1 MVRTL
6 SICKN
11 KIYTKLILETITQH
25 KRDERID
32 KLKSATLTALISA
45 LLFLLIF
52 YYQFVRE
59 IPKEEKVTTMLINF
73 GDNRNGNGAEE
84 PANQEGSLASADI
97 YIPEELKT
105 PEPQPQEIVETPK
118 AVEKP
123 AEKIIT
129 GKSEKTTAVKTE
141 KTEKKSTKS
150 SETTASKTTTS
161 KTSSTSNTTAKNAQG
176 DGQGTAAIGNL
187 IKGRGTKT
195 GTQGTDGTVGNSGD
209 PLGGK
214 GDGDSK
220 IGVDRKLIS
229 YIPGT
234 MGKGGEQPSHNCTAN
249 GTITISYTVDKAG
262 NVISARRSSG
272 ISDPCV
278 VTAAVIWVKKYVKA
292 EKASTNST
300 GTYKIT
306 F

>member
-1 MVRTL
+1 M
-6 SICKN
+6 
-11 KIYTKLILETITQH
+11 ETITQH
-25 KRDERID
+25 KRDEKID

-161 KTSSTSNTTAKNAQG
+161 KTSSTSKTTTKNAQG

-234 MGKGGEQPSHNCTAN
+234 MGKGGE
-249 GTITISYTVDKAG
+249 
-262 NVISARRSSG
+262 
-272 ISDPCV
+272 
-278 VTAAVIWVKKYVKA
+278 
-292 EKASTNST
+292 
-300 GTYKIT
+300 
-306 F
+306 

>member
-1 MVRTL
+1 M
-6 SICKN
+6 
-11 KIYTKLILETITQH
+11 ETITQH
-25 KRDERID
+25 QRNERKD
-32 KLKSATLTALISA
+32 QLKSATITALITA

-84 PANQEGSLASADI
+84 PANQEGSLASSEI

-105 PEPQPQEIVETPK
+105 PEPTSEKAVETPK

-123 AEKIIT
+123 AEKLVT
-129 GKSEKTTAVKTE
+129 GKSEKATIAKSDKKEKVADKT
-141 KTEKKSTKS
+141 
-150 SETTASKTTTS
+150 TTASKTTTS
-161 KTSSTSNTTAKNAQG
+161 KTSSVANTSNKKAQG

-187 IKGRGTKT
+187 IKGRGTKSGSQGNDGAT
-195 GTQGTDGTVGNSGD
+195 GNAGD
-209 PLGGK
+209 PLGGN
-214 GDGDSK
+214 GNGDSK

-229 YIPGT
+229 FIPGT
-234 MGKGGEQPSHNCTAN
+234 MGRGGEQPPHNCDAS
-249 GTITISYTVDKAG
+249 GTVNIAYIVDKSG
-262 NVISARRSSG
+262 NVTSARRGSG

-278 VTAAVIWVKKYVKA
+278 VTSAIIWVKKYVKA
-292 EKASTNST
+292 EKATTNST
-300 GTYKIT
+300 GVYKIT

>member
-1 MVRTL
+1 M
-6 SICKN
+6 
-11 KIYTKLILETITQH
+11 ETITQH

-32 KLKSATLTALISA
+32 KLKSAILTALISA

-105 PEPQPQEIVETPK
+105 PEPQPQEIVEAPK

-150 SETTASKTTTS
+150 SETTASKSTTS
-161 KTSSTSNTTAKNAQG
+161 KTSSTSNTTTKNAQG

-272 ISDPCV
+272 ISDPCD

>member
-1 MVRTL
+1 M
-6 SICKN
+6 
-11 KIYTKLILETITQH
+11 ITQH

-118 AVEKP
+118 TIEKP

-129 GKSEKTTAVKTE
+129 GKSEKTSAVKTE

-150 SETTASKTTTS
+150 SETTASKTTTA
-161 KTSSTSNTTAKNAQG
+161 KTSSTSNTTAKNTQG

-195 GTQGTDGTVGNSGD
+195 GTQGTDGTMGNSGD
-209 PLGGK
+209 PLGEK

>member
-1 MVRTL
+1 M
-6 SICKN
+6 
-11 KIYTKLILETITQH
+11 ETITQH

-150 SETTASKTTTS
+150 SETTASKTTTA

-209 PLGGK
+209 PLGEK

>member
-1 MVRTL
+1 M
-6 SICKN
+6 
-11 KIYTKLILETITQH
+11 ETITQH

-84 PANQEGSLASADI
+84 PANQEGSLASANI

-129 GKSEKTTAVKTE
+129 GKSEKTSAVKTE

-150 SETTASKTTTS
+150 SETTASKATTS
-161 KTSSTSNTTAKNAQG
+161 KTSSTSNTTNKNAQG

-234 MGKGGEQPSHNCTAN
+234 MGKGGEQPSHTCTAS

-272 ISDPCV
+272 ISDPCI

>member
-1 MVRTL
+1 
-6 SICKN
+6 
-11 KIYTKLILETITQH
+11 
-25 KRDERID
+25 
-32 KLKSATLTALISA
+32 
-45 LLFLLIF
+45 
-52 YYQFVRE
+52 
-59 IPKEEKVTTMLINF
+59 MLINF

-118 AVEKP
+118 TVEKP
-123 AEKIIT
+123 TEKIIT

>member
-1 MVRTL
+1 M
-6 SICKN
+6 
-11 KIYTKLILETITQH
+11 ETITQH

-118 AVEKP
+118 TVEKP
-123 AEKIIT
+123 AEKIIK

-150 SETTASKTTTS
+150 SETTASKTNTS

>member
-1 MVRTL
+1 M
-6 SICKN
+6 
-11 KIYTKLILETITQH
+11 ETITQH
-25 KRDERID
+25 KRDEKID

-84 PANQEGSLASADI
+84 PANQEGSLAPADI

-150 SETTASKTTTS
+150 SETTASKSTTS

>member
-1 MVRTL
+1 M
-6 SICKN
+6 
-11 KIYTKLILETITQH
+11 ETITQH
-25 KRDERID
+25 QRNERKD
-32 KLKSATLTALISA
+32 QLKSATITALITA

-84 PANQEGSLASADI
+84 PANQEGSLASSEI

-105 PEPQPQEIVETPK
+105 PEPTSEKVVETPK

-129 GKSEKTTAVKTE
+129 GKSEKSTAVKTE
-141 KTEKKSTKS
+141 KTEKTEKKTSKS
-150 SETTASKTTTS
+150 TTS
-161 KTSSTSNTTAKNAQG
+161 KTSATNNTATKTAQG

-187 IKGRGTKT
+187 IKGRGAKSGSQGNDGAT
-195 GTQGTDGTVGNSGD
+195 GNAGD
-209 PLGGK
+209 PLGGN
-214 GDGDSK
+214 GNGESK

-229 YIPGT
+229 FIPGT
-234 MGKGGEQPSHNCTAN
+234 MGRGGEQPPHNCDAS
-249 GTITISYTVDKAG
+249 GTVNIAYTVDKSG
-262 NVISARRSSG
+262 NVTSARRGSG

-278 VTAAVIWVKKYVKA
+278 VTAAIIWVKKYVKA
-292 EKASTNST
+292 EKATTNST
-300 GTYKIT
+300 GVYKIT

>member
-1 MVRTL
+1 M
-6 SICKN
+6 
-11 KIYTKLILETITQH
+11 ETITQH
-25 KRDERID
+25 QRNERKD
-32 KLKSATLTALISA
+32 QLKSATITALITA

-84 PANQEGSLASADI
+84 PANQEGSLASSEI

-105 PEPQPQEIVETPK
+105 PEPTSEKVVETPK

-123 AEKIIT
+123 AEKLVT
-129 GKSEKTTAVKTE
+129 GKLEKATIAKSDKKEKVADKT
-141 KTEKKSTKS
+141 
-150 SETTASKTTTS
+150 TTASKTTTS
-161 KTSSTSNTTAKNAQG
+161 KTSSVANTSNKKAQG

-187 IKGRGTKT
+187 IKGRGTKSGSQGNDGAT
-195 GTQGTDGTVGNSGD
+195 GNAGD
-209 PLGGK
+209 PLGGN
-214 GDGDSK
+214 GNGESK

-229 YIPGT
+229 FIPGT
-234 MGKGGEQPSHNCTAN
+234 MGRGGEQPPHNCNAS
-249 GTITISYTVDKAG
+249 GTVNIAYIVDKSG
-262 NVISARRSSG
+262 NVTSARRGSG

-278 VTAAVIWVKKYVKA
+278 VTAAIIWVKKYVKA
-292 EKASTNST
+292 EKATTNST
-300 GTYKIT
+300 GVYKIT

>member
-1 MVRTL
+1 M
-6 SICKN
+6 
-11 KIYTKLILETITQH
+11 ETITQH

-45 LLFLLIF
+45 LLFLMIF

-105 PEPQPQEIVETPK
+105 PEPQLQEIVETPK

-141 KTEKKSTKS
+141 KSEKKSTKS
-150 SETTASKTTTS
+150 SETTATKTTTS
-161 KTSSTSNTTAKNAQG
+161 KTSSTSNTTTKNAQG

-220 IGVDRKLIS
+220 IGLDRKLIS

>member
-1 MVRTL
+1 M
-6 SICKN
+6 
-11 KIYTKLILETITQH
+11 ETITQH

-73 GDNRNGNGAEE
+73 GDNRNGIGAEE

-150 SETTASKTTTS
+150 SGTTASKTTTS
-161 KTSSTSNTTAKNAQG
+161 KTSSTSNTTTKNAQG

>member
-1 MVRTL
+1 M
-6 SICKN
+6 
-11 KIYTKLILETITQH
+11 ETITQH
-25 KRDERID
+25 KRDEKID

-150 SETTASKTTTS
+150 SETTASKTTSS

-234 MGKGGEQPSHNCTAN
+234 MGKGGEQPSHNCTAS

-278 VTAAVIWVKKYVKA
+278 VTAAIIWVKKYVKA

>member
-1 MVRTL
+1 
-6 SICKN
+6 
-11 KIYTKLILETITQH
+11 LETITQH
-25 KRDERID
+25 KRDEKID

-150 SETTASKTTTS
+150 SETTASKATTS
-161 KTSSTSNTTAKNAQG
+161 KTSSTSNTTNKNAQG
-176 DGQGTAAIGNL
+176 VGQGTAAIGNL

-195 GTQGTDGTVGNSGD
+195 GTQGTNGIVGNSGD

-220 IGVDRKLIS
+220 IGLDRKLIS

>member
-1 MVRTL
+1 M
-6 SICKN
+6 
-11 KIYTKLILETITQH
+11 ETITQH
-25 KRDERID
+25 QRNERKD
-32 KLKSATLTALISA
+32 QLKSATITALITA

-84 PANQEGSLASADI
+84 PANQEGSLASSEI

-105 PEPQPQEIVETPK
+105 PEPTSEKAVETPK

-123 AEKIIT
+123 AEKLVT
-129 GKSEKTTAVKTE
+129 GKSEKATIAKSDKKE
-141 KTEKKSTKS
+141 KTIEKTTNKSTP
-150 SETTASKTTTS
+150 S
-161 KTSSTSNTTAKNAQG
+161 KTSTTANTSDKKAQG

-187 IKGRGTKT
+187 IKGRGTKSGSQGNDGAT
-195 GTQGTDGTVGNSGD
+195 GNAGD
-209 PLGGK
+209 PLGGN
-214 GDGDSK
+214 GNGESK

-229 YIPGT
+229 FIPGT
-234 MGKGGEQPSHNCTAN
+234 MGRGGEQPPHNCDAS
-249 GTITISYTVDKAG
+249 GTVNIAYTVDKSG
-262 NVISARRSSG
+262 NVTSARRGSG

-278 VTAAVIWVKKYVKA
+278 VTAAIIWVKKYVKA
-292 EKASTNST
+292 EKATTNST
-300 GTYKIT
+300 GVYKIT

>member
-1 MVRTL
+1 M
-6 SICKN
+6 
-11 KIYTKLILETITQH
+11 ETIIQH
-25 KRDERID
+25 KRDERND

-73 GDNRNGNGAEE
+73 GDNRNGNGVEE
-84 PANQEGSLASADI
+84 PANQEGSLSSADI

-105 PEPQPQEIVETPK
+105 PEPEQPIEKTIETPK
-118 AVEKP
+118 TVEKP
-123 AEKIIT
+123 TEKIIT
-129 GKSEKTTAVKTE
+129 GKSEKSTAVKTE
-141 KTEKKSTKS
+141 KSEKKSTKS
-150 SETTASKTTTS
+150 SENTSSKAFTS
-161 KTSSTSNTTAKNAQG
+161 KTSSTSNTSTKNAQG
-176 DGQGTAAIGNL
+176 DGKGTAAIGNL

-195 GTQGTDGTVGNSGD
+195 GSQGTGGTTGNAGD
-209 PLGGK
+209 PLGGN
-214 GDGDSK
+214 GNGDSK
-220 IGVDRKLIS
+220 IGVDRKLIAF
-229 YIPGT
+229 IPGT
-234 MGKGGEQPSHNCTAN
+234 MGKGGEQPSHNCSAN

-262 NVISARRSSG
+262 NVTSARRSSG

>member
-1 MVRTL
+1 M
-6 SICKN
+6 
-11 KIYTKLILETITQH
+11 ETITQH
-25 KRDERID
+25 KRDEKID

-118 AVEKP
+118 VVEKP
-123 AEKIIT
+123 AEKIFT

-150 SETTASKTTTS
+150 SENTASKSTTS
-161 KTSSTSNTTAKNAQG
+161 KTSSTSNTTTKNAQG

-195 GTQGTDGTVGNSGD
+195 GAQGTNGTDGNSGD

>member
-1 MVRTL
+1 M
-6 SICKN
+6 
-11 KIYTKLILETITQH
+11 ETITQH
-25 KRDERID
+25 QRNERKD
-32 KLKSATLTALISA
+32 QLKSATITALITA

-84 PANQEGSLASADI
+84 PANQEGSLASSEI

-105 PEPQPQEIVETPK
+105 PEPTSEKAVETPK

-123 AEKIIT
+123 AEKLVT
-129 GKSEKTTAVKTE
+129 GKSEKATIAKSDKKEKVADKT
-141 KTEKKSTKS
+141 
-150 SETTASKTTTS
+150 TTASKTTTS
-161 KTSSTSNTTAKNAQG
+161 KTSSVANTSNKKAQG

-187 IKGRGTKT
+187 IKGRGTKSGSQGNDGAT
-195 GTQGTDGTVGNSGD
+195 GNAGD
-209 PLGGK
+209 PLGGN
-214 GDGDSK
+214 GNGDSK

-229 YIPGT
+229 FIPGT
-234 MGKGGEQPSHNCTAN
+234 MGRGGEQPPHNCDAS
-249 GTITISYTVDKAG
+249 GTVNIAYTVDKSG
-262 NVISARRSSG
+262 NVTSARRGSG

-278 VTAAVIWVKKYVKA
+278 VTAAIIWVKKYVKA
-292 EKASTNST
+292 EKATTNST
-300 GTYKIT
+300 GVYKIT

>member
-1 MVRTL
+1 
-6 SICKN
+6 
-11 KIYTKLILETITQH
+11 
-25 KRDERID
+25 
-32 KLKSATLTALISA
+32 
-45 LLFLLIF
+45 LFLLIF

-105 PEPQPQEIVETPK
+105 PEPQLQEIVETPK

-150 SETTASKTTTS
+150 SETTASKSTTS
-161 KTSSTSNTTAKNAQG
+161 KTSSTSNTTNKNAQG

-292 EKASTNST
+292 EKGSTNST

>member
-1 MVRTL
+1 M
-6 SICKN
+6 
-11 KIYTKLILETITQH
+11 ETITQH

-73 GDNRNGNGAEE
+73 GDNRNGIGAEE

-129 GKSEKTTAVKTE
+129 GKSEKTTAVKTK

-161 KTSSTSNTTAKNAQG
+161 KTSTTSNTTAKNAQG

>member
-1 MVRTL
+1 M
-6 SICKN
+6 
-11 KIYTKLILETITQH
+11 ETITQH

-84 PANQEGSLASADI
+84 PTNQEGSLASADI

-195 GTQGTDGTVGNSGD
+195 GTQGTDGTMGNSGD
-209 PLGGK
+209 PLGEK

>member
-1 MVRTL
+1 M
-6 SICKN
+6 
-11 KIYTKLILETITQH
+11 ETITQH

-150 SETTASKTTTS
+150 SETTASKTTAS
-161 KTSSTSNTTAKNAQG
+161 KTSSTSNTTNKNAQG

>member
-1 MVRTL
+1 M
-6 SICKN
+6 
-11 KIYTKLILETITQH
+11 ETTIQH
-25 KRDERID
+25 KRKERND

-73 GDNRNGNGAEE
+73 GDNRNGNDAEE

-97 YIPEELKT
+97 YVPEELKT
-105 PEPQPQEIVETPK
+105 PEPEKVVEKPVEKPK

-129 GKSEKTTAVKTE
+129 GKSEKSTAIKTE
-141 KTEKKSTKS
+141 KTEKKSTK
-150 SETTASKTTTS
+150 TTESTSSKTSPS
-161 KTSSTSNTTAKNAQG
+161 KTSSTSNTSTKNAQG
-176 DGQGTAAIGNL
+176 DGKGTAAIGNL

-195 GTQGTDGTVGNSGD
+195 GSQGTNGTTGNAGD
-209 PLGGK
+209 PLGGN
-214 GDGDSK
+214 GNGDSK
-220 IGVDRKLIS
+220 IGVDRKLIAF
-229 YIPGT
+229 IPGT
-234 MGKGGEQPSHNCTAN
+234 MGKGGEQPSHNCSAN

-262 NVISARRSSG
+262 NVTSARRSSG

-278 VTAAVIWVKKYVKA
+278 VTAAVFWVKKYVKS
-292 EKASTNST
+292 EKATTIST

>member
-1 MVRTL
+1 M
-6 SICKN
+6 
-11 KIYTKLILETITQH
+11 ETITQH
-25 KRDERID
+25 QRNERKD
-32 KLKSATLTALISA
+32 QLKSATITALITA

-84 PANQEGSLASADI
+84 PANQEGSLASSEI

-105 PEPQPQEIVETPK
+105 PEPTSEKAVETPK

-123 AEKIIT
+123 AEKLVT
-129 GKSEKTTAVKTE
+129 GKSEKATIAKSDKKEKVADKT
-141 KTEKKSTKS
+141 
-150 SETTASKTTTS
+150 TTASKTTTS
-161 KTSSTSNTTAKNAQG
+161 KTSSVANTSNKKAQG

-187 IKGRGTKT
+187 IKGRGTKSGSQGNEGAT
-195 GTQGTDGTVGNSGD
+195 GNAGD
-209 PLGGK
+209 PLGGN
-214 GDGDSK
+214 GNGESK

-229 YIPGT
+229 FIPGT
-234 MGKGGEQPSHNCTAN
+234 MGRGGEQPPHNCDAS
-249 GTITISYTVDKAG
+249 GTVNIAYTVDKSG
-262 NVISARRSSG
+262 NVTSARRGSG

-278 VTAAVIWVKKYVKA
+278 VTAAIIWVKKYVKA
-292 EKASTNST
+292 EKATTNST
-300 GTYKIT
+300 GVYKIT

>member
-1 MVRTL
+1 M
-6 SICKN
+6 
-11 KIYTKLILETITQH
+11 ETITQH

-73 GDNRNGNGAEE
+73 GDNRNGIGAEE
-84 PANQEGSLASADI
+84 PANEEGSLASADI

-123 AEKIIT
+123 TEKIIT

>member
-1 MVRTL
+1 M
-6 SICKN
+6 
-11 KIYTKLILETITQH
+11 ETITQH
-25 KRDERID
+25 QRNERKD
-32 KLKSATLTALISA
+32 QLKSATITALITA

-84 PANQEGSLASADI
+84 PVNQEGSLASSEI

-105 PEPQPQEIVETPK
+105 PEPTSEKAMETPK

-123 AEKIIT
+123 AEKLVT
-129 GKSEKTTAVKTE
+129 GKSEKATIAKSDKKEKVADKT
-141 KTEKKSTKS
+141 
-150 SETTASKTTTS
+150 TTASKTTTS
-161 KTSSTSNTTAKNAQG
+161 KTSSVANTSNKKAQG

-187 IKGRGTKT
+187 IKGRGTKSGSQGNDGAT
-195 GTQGTDGTVGNSGD
+195 GNAGD
-209 PLGGK
+209 PLGGN
-214 GDGDSK
+214 GNGDSK

-229 YIPGT
+229 FIPGT
-234 MGKGGEQPSHNCTAN
+234 MGRGGEQPPHNCDAS
-249 GTITISYTVDKAG
+249 GTVNIAYTVDKSG
-262 NVISARRSSG
+262 NVTSARRGSG

-278 VTAAVIWVKKYVKA
+278 VTAAIIWVKKYVKA
-292 EKASTNST
+292 EKATTNST
-300 GTYKIT
+300 GVYKIT

>member
-1 MVRTL
+1 M
-6 SICKN
+6 
-11 KIYTKLILETITQH
+11 ETITQH
-25 KRDERID
+25 KRDEKID

-73 GDNRNGNGAEE
+73 GDNRNGIGAEE

>member
-1 MVRTL
+1 MEN
-6 SICKN
+6 I
-11 KIYTKLILETITQH
+11 IQH

-73 GDNRNGNGAEE
+73 GDNRNGIGAEE

-150 SETTASKTTTS
+150 SETTASKTTTA

-195 GTQGTDGTVGNSGD
+195 GTQGTNGTVGNSGD